1 MVPVS
6 EQKYCTLENSAEDE
20 GTKKGQGKTREA
32 RLFRR
37 EQETFSQEQQKKTKL
52 AAQT

>member
-20 GTKKGQGKTREA
+20 GTKKDKEKLGKPGCLEGN
-32 RLFRR
+32 
-37 EQETFSQEQQKKTKL
+37 KKPFLRNSKRK
-52 AAQT
+52 QN